1 MSDQLTGVST
11 DTDQLAGLSS
21 ETDQLPGM
29 SNDLEALQFGK
40 KYTEGSTVSDEE
52 NHSDV
57 EITGETEGSSVVVKQ
72 ERDDSLMSET
82 LPFDDLDDSDDDVI
96 CLDRQTTIKYMTG
109 EMSFDEYSAL
119 LEEQVKQEPVDTEGF
134 MGIAQLEST
143 TSGSHPA
150 ATEMVQ
156 PSTSTRKQVGQRKK
170 RSKLPRSLQGLMGE
184 ANMKFA
190 RGETDEAIKM
200 CMEII
205 RLAPTAPEP
214 FHTLGMLYEEA
225 EQTTKALQYLLI
237 AAHLNPNDAEEW
249 ARLADMCLDQNNV
262 QQALTCYEK
271 AVKVDPG
278 NIPLW
283 WARCDLLE
291 KTGDKK
297 RAMEGYQQILNLLP
311 KDNGEKYF
319 QLARDMTTNFH
330 TSGDFEKAMVTMA
343 TAFEIHPT
351 FVSVEDVNLLLELYL
366 ALHEYKKAVGT
377 LVRHCGVCL
386 HCSDGTIVSAHT
398 ADDATQDE
406 YSVPIRCTV
415 PDELPVDLRSKF
427 IVCAIYLRYGDC
439 IQELVEPLLSE
450 QPNDVGDLYLDV
462 AEAFMEVGD
471 YKQAKP
477 ILASLVHS
485 ENYNLAAV
493 WLRHGECLNSLG
505 ELTAAVEAYAT
516 VVNLAPSHSGA
527 RVTLSTLQQQ
537 LGRHEE
543 ALETLEHEAL
553 SEEEED
559 DYPRHDLRLLVPKC
573 LLLHTQQRTDEFID
587 CCRLLLFGHLE
598 SILGKTHVDVIVTN
612 RSYKHRIAAL
622 RETLGTTVEKRLK
635 AASAAITESN
645 ITVDDLWQLYLKL
658 CDALVD
664 TKQCSLLE
672 HVTSLA
678 LILPEFVNDP
688 EKSLEVDFI
697 CLMACLLN
705 NNAQC
710 AYSFIKELCI
720 KELECNR
727 AWNLFCQIITISQ
740 DIRHNRF
747 CLRLMMKQQDHLAL
761 GILNGHNAMVA
772 GTYKHALGEYVA
784 AFRQLPDDPLLSLC
798 IGITYIHMACQK
810 FASSKHELTT
820 QVISSLTF
828 SN

>member
-1 MSDQLTGVST
+1 
-11 DTDQLAGLSS
+11 
-21 ETDQLPGM
+21 
-29 SNDLEALQFGK
+29 
-40 KYTEGSTVSDEE
+40 
-52 NHSDV
+52 
-57 EITGETEGSSVVVKQ
+57 
-72 ERDDSLMSET
+72 
-82 LPFDDLDDSDDDVI
+82 
-96 CLDRQTTIKYMTG
+96 
-109 EMSFDEYSAL
+109 
-119 LEEQVKQEPVDTEGF
+119 
-134 MGIAQLEST
+134 
-143 TSGSHPA
+143 
-150 ATEMVQ
+150 
-156 PSTSTRKQVGQRKK
+156 
-170 RSKLPRSLQGLMGE
+170 MGE

-190 RGETDEAIKM
+190 RGETEEAIKM

-214 FHTLGMLYEEA
+214 FQTLGMLYEEA
-225 EQTTKALQYLLI
+225 GQTPKALQYLLI
-237 AAHLNPNDAEEW
+237 AAHLNPNDVEEW
-249 ARLADMCLDQNNV
+249 TRLADMCLDQNNV

-271 AVKVDPG
+271 AVKADPG

-311 KDNGEKYF
+311 KDNGEKYL
-319 QLARDMTTNFH
+319 QLARDMTKNFH
-330 TSGDFEKAMVTMA
+330 TSGDLEKAMVTMA
-343 TAFEIHPT
+343 TAFEIHPV
-351 FVSVEDVNLLLELYL
+351 FVTAEDVNLLLEIYL
-366 ALHEYKKAVGT
+366 SLRQYQKAIET
-377 LVRHCGVCL
+377 LVHHCGVCL
-386 HCSDGTIVSAHT
+386 HYSDDTVHTPGDVSR
-398 ADDATQDE
+398 DDN
-406 YSVPIRCTV
+406 SLPVRCTV
-415 PDELPVDLRSKF
+415 PDELPIDLRSKL
-427 IVCAIYLRYGDC
+427 IVCAIYLCYGDLV
-439 IQELVEPLLSE
+439 QELVEPLLVE

-462 AEAFMEVGD
+462 AEAFMEVGN
-471 YKQAKP
+471 YKSAKP

-485 ENYNLAAV
+485 DNYNLAAV
-493 WLRHGECLNSLG
+493 WLRYGECLNSLG

-516 VVNLAPSHSGA
+516 VVSLAPSHSGA

-537 LGRHEE
+537 LGRHQE
-543 ALETLEHEAL
+543 ALETLEHETLA
-553 SEEEED
+553 EEEED

-573 LLLHTQQRTDEFID
+573 LLLHTQQRCEEFIE

-598 SILGKTHVDVIVTN
+598 GVLDRSHINTIMTN
-612 RSYKHRIAAL
+612 RSYKHRVSAL
-622 RETLGTTVEKRLK
+622 REALGSTIERRLK
-635 AASAAITESN
+635 AASAAIAESN
-645 ITVDDLWQLYLKL
+645 ITVDDLWQLYFKL

-664 TKQCSLLE
+664 TRQFSLME
-672 HVTSLA
+672 HVTSMA
-678 LILPEFVNDP
+678 LIVPEFVSDP
-688 EKSLEVDFI
+688 DKCQEVDFI
-697 CLMACLLN
+697 CMTACLLN

-810 FASSKHELTT
+810 FATSKHELTT
-820 QVISSLTF
+820 QACAFLNQYLELRGECQESLYNVGRAMHQIGLLHAAIDYYQRALALPPAVTSEHQEIFDLRKEIAFNLTLIYQQSNSHQLANLIRQQYLVI
-828 SN
+828 